1 MSTTKV
7 ITGKVRFSYVNIFKS
22 RAFQAGQDAKYSV
35 CLLIPKEDKATIKK
49 IKAAIDAAVQDGISS
64 KWGGKKP
71 ANLKQP
77 LRDGDAERA
86 DEAPEYEG
94 MYFLNCNSTQKP
106 GIVDKDLNEILDPD
120 EVYSGCWGRASIN
133 FFPFNTN
140 GNKGVGVGLNN
151 MSEEEIN
158 QAIKDFKANREKQRP
173 NVDAITRERDD
184 ALAELAQMKNSQ
196 TLAQKGVRAEDT
208 DYVMFKIAALM
219 KEDSKLDF
227 EKAATKFLKENPRF
241 ATSGSGSYRV
251 KTGTESSGAGSSGNQ
266 NSNDFINAAIRRKAG
281 RN

>member
-49 IKAAIDAAVQDGISS
+49 IKAAIDAAIQDGISS

-140 GNKGVGVGLNN
+140 GNRGIACGLQN
-151 MSEEEIN
+151 I
-158 QAIKDFKANREKQRP
+158 
-173 NVDAITRERDD
+173 
-184 ALAELAQMKNSQ
+184 
-196 TLAQKGVRAEDT
+196 QKWCDGEPLNGRVRAEDEF
-208 DYVMFKIAALM
+208 DALDDVDD
-219 KEDSKLDF
+219 ED
-227 EKAATKFLKENPRF
+227 FLN
-241 ATSGSGSYRV
+241 
-251 KTGTESSGAGSSGNQ
+251 
-266 NSNDFINAAIRRKAG
+266 
-281 RN
+281 